1 MHQFNNKLMAVAVGP
16 LHILCSQLSHEMM
29 YWFEFDIF
37 LNSKVVWYEINLRL
51 QYELSDYVKFI
62 KKISTSL

>member
-16 LHILCSQLSHEMM
+16 IHIPCSQLSHEMM

-37 LNSKVVWYEINLRL
+37 LNSKVLWYEINLRL

-62 KKISTSL
+62 KKISTPL